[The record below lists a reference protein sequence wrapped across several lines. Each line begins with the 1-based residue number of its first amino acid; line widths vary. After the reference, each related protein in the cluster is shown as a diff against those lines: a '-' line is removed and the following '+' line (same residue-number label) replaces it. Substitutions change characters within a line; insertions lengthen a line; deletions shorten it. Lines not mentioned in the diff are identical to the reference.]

1 MKSKLQII
9 GIIVTL
15 SLVLTLIIVGEI
27 KVQQN
32 WDKYEQKV
40 FIERGVQ

>member
-1 MKSKLQII
+1 MKNKLQII

-32 WDKYEQKV
+32 WNKYEQKV
-40 FIERGVQ
+40 FIERGIK

>member
-1 MKSKLQII
+1 MKNKLQIA
-9 GIIVTL
+9 GIVVVL
-15 SLVLTLIIVGEI
+15 SLVLILIIVGEI